1 MVVPQVLRE
10 AGREE
15 RGGSTGEADPVP
27 RGQAALRTDRGET
40 RSPGW

>member
-15 RGGSTGEADPVP
+15 RGGAQGKQTLCLGV
-27 RGQAALRTDRGET
+27 RQH
-40 RSPGW
+40 